1 MTQKALHL
9 FPPLFQRVAGTAI
22 SGGSLVEGRTP
33 REAPTAAK
41 FAVAAAFGALELLE
55 TIRDVPGTTDDNVER
70 PR

>member
-1 MTQKALHL
+1 M
-9 FPPLFQRVAGTAI
+9 AGTAI